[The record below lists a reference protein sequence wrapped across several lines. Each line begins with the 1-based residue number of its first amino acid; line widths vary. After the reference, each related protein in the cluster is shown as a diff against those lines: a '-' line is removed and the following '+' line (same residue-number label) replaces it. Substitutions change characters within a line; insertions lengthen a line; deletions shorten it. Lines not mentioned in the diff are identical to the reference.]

1 MDTTNQPAL
10 PGLAVEPEG
19 EPFSL
24 TPACGRG
31 EPAIWVAKLAVYRA
45 WPPSKDTLLRQ
56 VIELHRGLNILR
68 AQQNGSTDEA
78 SRLAGHGA
86 GKTTFCLLVRFV
98 LGEEPAGSNGF
109 R

>member
-1 MDTTNQPAL
+1 MDATNQLAW
-10 PGLAVEPEG
+10 PGLAVAPGG

-24 TPACGRG
+24 APVSGRG

-56 VIELHRGLNILR
+56 VIELHRGLNTLR

-86 GKTTFCLLVRFV
+86 GKTTFCRLVPSFW
-98 LGEEPAGSNGF
+98 
-109 R
+109 